1 MYFASIPP
9 HFPYIQTRILLQDSV
24 YNLLSLDPA
33 MTSSSNY
40 PPVASSVY
48 DDLGLR
54 RMRGT
59 ASRLVVEDD
68 DGPETL
74 ETTIDDLY
82 TQGDAEY
89 LRLEN
94 GRIVRLDRVVSVEDL

>member
-1 MYFASIPP
+1 MNN
-9 HFPYIQTRILLQDSV
+9 D
-24 YNLLSLDPA
+24 LLSLDPV
-33 MTSSSNY
+33 TTNSSNY
-40 PPVASSVY
+40 PPVACSVY

-54 RMRGT
+54 LMRGA
-59 ASRLVVEDD
+59 ASRLVVEGD

-94 GRIVRLDRVVSVEDL
+94 GRIVRLDRVVEVDDAD

>member
-1 MYFASIPP
+1 VNN
-9 HFPYIQTRILLQDSV
+9 D
-24 YNLLSLDPA
+24 LLSLDPA
-33 MTSSSNY
+33 TINSSNY
-40 PPVASSVY
+40 QPVACSVY

-54 RMRGT
+54 LMRGT
-59 ASRLVVEDD
+59 ASRLVVEGD

-94 GRIVRLDRVVSVEDL
+94 GRIVRLDRVVEVDDAD